1 MAVCYDHQGKFLCA
15 IRYFDLCVQIEPT
28 MDQAHIGSAICNMKI
43 GRYTLALEHAQKAI
57 SHLEA
62 HINKDRMMR
71 QMYSLKE
78 PIWARSN
85 STSKEAM
92 LADAI
97 YLSALL
103 FRLLRRYSD
112 AEKSYKQFKRFS

>member
-1 MAVCYDHQGKFLCA
+1 
-15 IRYFDLCVQIEPT
+15 
-28 MDQAHIGSAICNMKI
+28 
-43 GRYTLALEHAQKAI
+43 
-57 SHLEA
+57 
-62 HINKDRMMR
+62 MR